1 MGQWFLFFDEKRS
14 SETNTN
20 VPKIFVWLLLTF
32 FILDMANLSCAKR
45 NFLKSIVSI
54 VLVNYFYQEKIVK
67 IGDFSFRILVI
78 LLQQHDLATKTT
90 RSDVFPEKNPSKHLM
105 YFSWTNLNLYYFLHD
120 LIHERWLHI

>member
-1 MGQWFLFFDEKRS
+1 
-14 SETNTN
+14 
-20 VPKIFVWLLLTF
+20 
-32 FILDMANLSCAKR
+32 MANLSCAKR

-90 RSDVFPEKNPSKHLM
+90 RSDVFPEKKSVKT
-105 YFSWTNLNLYYFLHD
+105 FDVFFLNKLESL
-120 LIHERWLHI
+120 LLSS